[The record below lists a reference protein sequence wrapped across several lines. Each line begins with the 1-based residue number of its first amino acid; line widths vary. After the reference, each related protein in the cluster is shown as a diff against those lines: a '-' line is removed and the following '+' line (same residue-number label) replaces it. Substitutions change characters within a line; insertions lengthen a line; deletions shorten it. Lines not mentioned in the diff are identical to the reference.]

1 MPRLQPLQRTLQPN
15 NAGTGA
21 GANSGSGPR
30 SRRRLQGQA
39 SPAQSAKLLG
49 GTDEAGQERVGGGRN
64 GGSTRHIPC
73 KFYKHGNCTAGSECS
88 FSHDINLFV
97 EKAVCKYY
105 IKGNCKYGNRCA
117 LLHTTSGDASVAT
130 GQSRQRPSASSD
142 DSSRSESGSSESAQN
157 DNGNKQQT
165 PKPSDAATTASRSST
180 SVNSTS
186 TARRT
191 SPPSTLGSGSA
202 SRQPIS
208 NKDRPLANGNPPSST
223 SQQNKYTGSVASSDS
238 DSAAKKQPNVWATGS
253 LTNSALRN
261 KGQTLKKPTLDFS
274 ASLGATQRM
283 CQKTEH
289 AEDSSYA
296 DSIFSSQA
304 KDSAVSPF
312 KTHFESVQNNATL
325 DSESYP
331 RPQPIPKPST
341 GFSRPGKGGI
351 SALAQSG
358 GLSLQDSLRIDKLA
372 LSHGA
377 ARQSFGG
384 PSFAS
389 GSIPMLDH
397 FGEHSRSD
405 AGFSPGTTPLAH
417 SFARS
422 PPVMSSS
429 MMLGGRHAFTAVNS
443 SNSALGTPEA
453 EFGSSSLRGLYHS
466 HLQGHMNATP
476 IHNSGDAGRSN
487 HFDMS
492 PALNPI
498 GSARSIPR
506 SNEMFGRPLRS
517 SSFMNEPASP
527 RNSFAYAPDF
537 SESSI
542 LGAYHGSPLGNAPG
556 ELSGTTG
563 RLRSNSYIPSPSLMG
578 LSMGMDIRSSKNDS
592 GVGAHSSFHDSPFM
606 LKEGRLGGHP
616 LPDISSMS
624 YDRTQA
630 PSSGIWDSLNSNFGH
645 DANWDHDLR
654 SSFGLPIGGQSLGT
668 PRASGSS
675 FAQPMGSYGGQY
687 GAASQNWAHSP
698 RTSMQTSVHGSPFIS
713 AVGSFGEHRQITLP
727 PIGSVPSQTDG
738 LRSEAIGQ
746 RPFKP
751 QHFASD
757 LSMGIVDGFSNS
769 GQLGTAFRATAP
781 TLTTLNGT
789 GHANNGSG
797 GRSSAASDNYGEMF
811 ELEQDAATPP
821 RAIGSNGAAP
831 NPSFISMEGFSRK
844 FSGISLSQTEA
855 AASGAGT
862 AHASSSGQS
871 IPNVSAISRP
881 ST

>member
-1 MPRLQPLQRTLQPN
+1 MPRLQPIQRTLQPA

-21 GANSGSGPR
+21 GGSSGPR

-39 SPAQSAKLLG
+39 SPGQSAKLLG
-49 GTDEAGQERVGGGRN
+49 GTDEAGQERLGGGRN

-105 IKGNCKYGNRCA
+105 VKGNCKYGNRCA
-117 LLHTTSGDASVAT
+117 LLHTTSGDASAAA

-142 DSSRSESGSSESAQN
+142 DSSRSESGSSENAQN
-157 DNGNKQQT
+157 DSGDKQQT

-180 SVNSTS
+180 SVNSAS

-191 SPPSTLGSGSA
+191 SPPSTLGSGPA
-202 SRQPIS
+202 SRQPIPS
-208 NKDRPLANGNPPSST
+208 KDRPLANGNLPSST
-223 SQQNKYTGSVASSDS
+223 GQQNKAAVSVASSDS
-238 DSAAKKQPNVWATGS
+238 DSVSKKQPNAWATGS

-261 KGQTLKKPTLDFS
+261 KGQAPKKPTLDLS
-274 ASLGATQRM
+274 ASLGAAQGLY
-283 CQKTEH
+283 QKPEH
-289 AEDSSYA
+289 AEDDSFA
-296 DSIFSSQA
+296 NSIFSSQA

-312 KTHFESVQNNATL
+312 KTHFESVQNNATF
-325 DSESYP
+325 DGDAYP

-384 PSFAS
+384 PSFTS

-417 SFARS
+417 SFVRS
-422 PPVMSSS
+422 PPTMSSS
-429 MMLGGRHAFTAVNS
+429 MMLAGRHAFTAVDS

-453 EFGSSSLRGLYHS
+453 EYGSGSLRGLYHN

-476 IHNSGDAGRSN
+476 IRSSGDGGRSN
-487 HFDMS
+487 QFDMS

-506 SNEMFGRPLRS
+506 SNELFGRPLRS

-527 RNSFAYAPDF
+527 RSSFAYAPDF

-542 LGAYHGSPLGNAPG
+542 LGANHGSPLGNSAG

-578 LSMGMDIRSSKNDS
+578 LSMGMDIRGSKNDS
-592 GVGAHSSFHDSPFM
+592 GIGAHSSFHDSPFL
-606 LKEGRLGGHP
+606 LKEGRLGGYP
-616 LPDISSMS
+616 LTDISSMS

-630 PSSGIWDSLNSNFGH
+630 PSGGIWDSLNSNFGH
-645 DANWDHDLR
+645 EASRDHELR

-668 PRASGSS
+668 PRAGGGS
-675 FAQPMGSYGGQY
+675 FAQPIGSYGGQY
-687 GAASQNWAHSP
+687 GSASQNWAHSP
-698 RTSMQTSVHGSPFIS
+698 RASMQTSVHGSPFMS
-713 AVGSFGEHRQITLP
+713 AVGSFGEHRQMTLP
-727 PIGSVPSQTDG
+727 PIGSVSSHTDG
-738 LRSEAIGQ
+738 LRSGAIGQ
-746 RPFKP
+746 RSFKP
-751 QHFASD
+751 QHFAND
-757 LSMGIVDGFSNS
+757 MPMGLSDGFSNS

-781 TLTTLNGT
+781 TLTTMNGT
-789 GHANNGSG
+789 GHASNGSG

-821 RAIGSNGAAP
+821 RTIGSNGAAP

-855 AASGAGT
+855 AAGGAGT
-862 AHASSSGQS
+862 AHAASSGQS